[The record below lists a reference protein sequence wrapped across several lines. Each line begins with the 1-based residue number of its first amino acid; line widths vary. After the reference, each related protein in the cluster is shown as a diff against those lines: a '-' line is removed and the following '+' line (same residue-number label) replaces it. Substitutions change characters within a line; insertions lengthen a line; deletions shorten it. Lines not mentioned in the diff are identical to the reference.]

1 MTYDKNYDKNE
12 VISDIVKNIKHD
24 PISKLESYDAILIE
38 TNRLLKREHT
48 LFIINSI
55 VTIGIVIT
63 LFQVI

>member
-1 MTYDKNYDKNE
+1 MNYDKNE
-12 VISDIVKNIKHD
+12 VISDIVKHIKHD

-55 VTIGIVIT
+55 VTIGLVIT

>member
-1 MTYDKNYDKNE
+1 MNYNE
-12 VISDIVKNIKHD
+12 VISDIVKNVKKD

-38 TNRLLKREHT
+38 TNRLLKREQT

-55 VTIGIVIT
+55 VTIGLVIT

>member
-1 MTYDKNYDKNE
+1 MNYNE
-12 VISDIVKNIKHD
+12 VISDIVKNVKKD

-38 TNRLLKREHT
+38 TNRLLKREQT

-55 VTIGIVIT
+55 VTIGLVVT